1 VANEKEDRKD
11 MQATITANRQ
21 ATLGGARLWARL
33 VLAVVAAVVLGFGL
47 GYVTSPATHSAQPA
61 VKVITVPVTGEQP
74 RDPNAPT
81 HGTLP

>member
-1 VANEKEDRKD
+1 

-33 VLAVVAAVVLGFGL
+33 LLSLAAAIALGFGL
-47 GYVTSPATHSAQPA
+47 GYVTSPATHAVQPS
-61 VKVITVPVTGEQP
+61 VTVITVPLTGEQP

-81 HGTLP
+81 HGALP

>member
-1 VANEKEDRKD
+1 

-33 VLAVVAAVVLGFGL
+33 VLAVVVAIVLGFGL
-47 GYVTSPATHSAQPA
+47 GYVSSPATHSAQP
-61 VKVITVPVTGEQP
+61 VKVITVPLTGEQP

-81 HGTLP
+81 HGALP

>member
-1 VANEKEDRKD
+1 
-11 MQATITANRQ
+11 MQATITADRQ

-47 GYVTSPATHSAQPA
+47 GYVTSPSNYAVQPA
-61 VKVITVPVTGEQP
+61 VKVIAVPATGEQP

-81 HGTLP
+81 HGALP